1 MGETVMKEI
10 QIWSEYIT
18 LGQLLKLANVISN
31 GAEAKSYLA
40 EVMPLVNGEDENRRG
55 KKLYP
60 GDMIQLPDGQGFSIV
75 AQA

>member
-1 MGETVMKEI
+1 MKEI

-60 GDMIQLPDGQGFSIV
+60 GDKIQLPDGQGFSIV
-75 AQA
+75 TQA